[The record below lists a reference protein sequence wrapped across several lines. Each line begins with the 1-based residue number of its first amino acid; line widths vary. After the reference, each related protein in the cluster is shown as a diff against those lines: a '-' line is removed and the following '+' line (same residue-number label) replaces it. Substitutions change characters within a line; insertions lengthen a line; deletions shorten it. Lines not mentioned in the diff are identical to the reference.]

1 MDHLVYIA
9 ASGSSDAMLA
19 QAVNASN
26 LANASTTG
34 FRADL
39 LSASSA
45 YMTGESMESRTYAT
59 ANEMGIDF
67 KQGTINATGRDLDI
81 AINGDGW
88 LTVVGADGAEALS
101 RRGDLRVTALGQLV
115 DGVGNQVVGNAGPI
129 AVPPYSEI
137 AIGNDGTISIVPLG
151 EDPNTLAVVDR
162 IKLANP
168 DPNSLYKGEDG
179 LVRMPPGEDPLPDA
193 LVTLIGGSLESS
205 NVDTVGAMV
214 HMIEIARQFEQ
225 HTKMISVAEQLDAA
239 TAQLMKMS

>member
-9 ASGSSDAMLA
+9 ASGANDVMLA
-19 QAVNASN
+19 QAVNANN

-45 YMTGESMESRTYAT
+45 YMTGSQLQSRAYAT
-59 ANEMGIDF
+59 SNQLGIDF
-67 KQGTINATGRDLDI
+67 KQGTINATGRDLDV
-81 AINGDGW
+81 AINGEGW
-88 LTVVGADGAEALS
+88 LTVVGADGNEALS
-101 RRGDLRVTALGQLV
+101 RRGDLRVTSLGQLI
-115 DGVGNQVVGNAGPI
+115 DGVGNPVVGNAGPI
-129 AVPPYSEI
+129 AIPPFSEI
-137 AIGNDGTISIVPLG
+137 SIGSDGTISIVPLG

-168 DPNSLYKGEDG
+168 DPATLFKGEDG
-179 LVRMPPGEDPLPDA
+179 LVRMPEGQDPLPDA
-193 LVTLIGGSLESS
+193 LVTLVGGSLESS

-225 HTKMISVAEQLDAA
+225 HTKLISVAEQLDSASS
-239 TAQLMKMS
+239 QLMKMS

>member
-9 ASGSSDAMLA
+9 ASGANDAMLA
-19 QAVNASN
+19 QAVNANN

-45 YMTGESMESRTYAT
+45 YMTGSRLESRSYAT
-59 ANEMGIDF
+59 SNELGIDF
-67 KQGTINATGRDLDI
+67 KQGTISATGRDLDV
-81 AINGDGW
+81 AINGEGW
-88 LTVVGADGAEALS
+88 LTVASADGTEALS
-101 RRGDLRVTALGQLV
+101 RRGDLRVTSLGQLI
-115 DGVGNQVVGNAGPI
+115 DGAGNPVVGNAGPI
-129 AVPPYSEI
+129 AIPPYSEI
-137 AIGNDGTISIVPLG
+137 AIGSDGTISIVPLG

-168 DPNSLYKGEDG
+168 NPATLFKGEDG
-179 LVRMPPGEDPLPDA
+179 LVRVPEGEDTVPDA
-193 LVTLIGGSLESS
+193 QVTLIGGSLESS

-225 HTKMISVAEQLDAA
+225 HTKMLSVAEQLDSAS
-239 TAQLMKMS
+239 AQLMKMS